1 MADLS
6 IFIDESGGDDLA
18 NRHYLLTLVLHD
30 QSEDIAEGIARYE
43 ASLAQ
48 RGLPDIPLHASPLMN
63 GHDDYRGMSA
73 ADRARLL
80 YAFRVFFRHL
90 PVRYKTFVFDTSRY
104 AGVAEVSDAM
114 RRELVNF
121 LFDNLALVQSFDAV
135 KIYYD
140 GGQSSITTALHKA
153 IDYVVARNAVVYRP
167 STPADYRLAQA
178 ADYICTVELT
188 ELKYESGRATATDE
202 KFFGGHGKF
211 RKGVLKEV
219 RRKLL

>member
-6 IFIDESGGDDLA
+6 IFIDESGGDDLV

-30 QSEDIAEGIARYE
+30 QSEDITEGIARYE

-63 GHDDYRGMSA
+63 GHDDYHGMSA

-90 PVRYKTFVFDTSRY
+90 PIRYKTFVFDTSRY
-104 AGVAEVSDAM
+104 AGVTEVSDAM

-121 LFDNLALVQSFDAV
+121 LFDNLALVQSFGAV

-153 IDYVVARNAVVYRP
+153 IDYVVARNAVAYRP

>member
-6 IFIDESGGDDLA
+6 IFIDESGGDDLV

-30 QSEDIAEGIARYE
+30 QSEDITEGIARYE

-63 GHDDYRGMSA
+63 GHDDYHGMSA

-90 PVRYKTFVFDTSRY
+90 PIRYKTFVFDTSRY
-104 AGVAEVSDAM
+104 AGVTEVSDAM

-153 IDYVVARNAVVYRP
+153 IDYVVARNAVAYRP

>member
-1 MADLS
+1 MAELS
-6 IFIDESGGDDLA
+6 IFIDKSGGDDLS

-30 QSEDIAEGIARYE
+30 QSEDITDGITRYE
-43 ASLAQ
+43 TSLAQ
-48 RGLPDIPLHASPLMN
+48 RGLPNIPLHTSPLMN
-63 GHDDYRGMSA
+63 GHDEYRGMSA
-73 ADRARLL
+73 ADRAKML

-90 PVRYKTFVFDTSRY
+90 PIRYKTFVFDTTRY
-104 AGVAEVSDAM
+104 KSVSEVSDAM

-121 LFDNLALVQSFDAV
+121 LFDNLALVQSFDTV

-140 GGQSSITTALHKA
+140 GGQGSITKALHKA
-153 IDYVVARNAVVYRP
+153 IDYVVARNAVTYRP

-188 ELKYESGRATATDE
+188 ELKYESGCPTATDE

-211 RKGVLKEV
+211 KKGVLKEV